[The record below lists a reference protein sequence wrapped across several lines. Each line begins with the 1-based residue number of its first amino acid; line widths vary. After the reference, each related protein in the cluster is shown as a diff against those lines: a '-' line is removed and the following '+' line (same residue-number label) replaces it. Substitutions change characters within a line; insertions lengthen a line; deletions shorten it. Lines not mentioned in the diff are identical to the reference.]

1 VCFPTVLLCLLFVD
15 TVSIRQKFLFSF
27 SCAYVRTYVF
37 LVWYINTV
45 VRYVWTALK
54 NNLSTPPRNEVV
66 PLWPIMTQILTIQI
80 GKIRATDEELNR
92 YHLFLEAIIAQ
103 AQSVENHR

>member
-1 VCFPTVLLCLLFVD
+1 MFGHT
-15 TVSIRQKFLFSF
+15 
-27 SCAYVRTYVF
+27 
-37 LVWYINTV
+37 
-45 VRYVWTALK
+45 
-54 NNLSTPPRNEVV
+54 RNEVV

>member
-15 TVSIRQKFLFSF
+15 MSFNHDKNFFSPF
-27 SCAYVRTYVF
+27 FPAYVRTYVF

-45 VRYVWTALK
+45 VRYVWTVK
-54 NNLSTPPRNEVV
+54 KSVNCSPRNEVV

>member
-1 VCFPTVLLCLLFVD
+1 MVYKYSSTVCLD
-15 TVSIRQKFLFSF
+15 S
-27 SCAYVRTYVF
+27 
-37 LVWYINTV
+37 
-45 VRYVWTALK
+45 LK
-54 NNLSTPPRNEVV
+54 NLSTVTRNEVV
-66 PLWPIMTQILTIQI
+66 PLWPIMTTKS